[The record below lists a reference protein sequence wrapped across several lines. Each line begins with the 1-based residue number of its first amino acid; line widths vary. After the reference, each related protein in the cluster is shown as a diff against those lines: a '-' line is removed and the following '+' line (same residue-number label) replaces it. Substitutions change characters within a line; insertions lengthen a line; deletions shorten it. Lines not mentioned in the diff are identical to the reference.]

1 MQPLTSLAVARET
14 DLTGQFVLDN
24 LASVRTTGVTELKAS
39 LSEALARV
47 KAGEEI
53 LVTEHGRPIAKI
65 VPLPSAMPEAAT
77 DELVRAGILRA
88 PDAPDRALGA
98 EFWRLPRPADA
109 AGLSLRALLDERRS
123 GR

>member
-1 MQPLTSLAVARET
+1 MR
-14 DLTGQFVLDN
+14 
-24 LASVRTTGVTELKAS
+24 SVGVTELKAS

-65 VPLPSAMPEAAT
+65 APLSSAEPEAAT

-88 PDAPDRALGA
+88 PDVAEMALDD
-98 EFWRLPRPADA
+98 EFWRLPRPVDA
-109 AGLSLRALLDERRS
+109 GGLSLRGLIDERRS

>member
-1 MQPLTSLAVARET
+1 M
-14 DLTGQFVLDN
+14 
-24 LASVRTTGVTELKAS
+24 RTTGVTELKAS

-88 PDAPDRALGA
+88 PEGVLDD
-98 EFWRLPRPADA
+98 EFWRLPRAVDA
-109 AGLSLRALLDERRS
+109 GGLALLALLDERRS